1 MTRRIDRET
10 AHRRAAAPSIDFS
23 LLPQSPDLQAL
34 RDEVEQLR
42 AEQKARSTA
51 RSEPVPAPAAAPAA
65 APAEPARSPY
75 RPRDEDGRTLDPF
88 APAEP
93 HGPVPPPL
101 PPPPPPLRAVTPLPA
116 RPASVSPQPARPA
129 SVSPQP
135 AAAPIRQSQIPT
147 LELPRT
153 AEHAPAPRDHRA
165 ILEPA
170 VTAQPDDRP
179 EPAWVAPPPDYVSRP
194 PTVDRHATLVSQPP
208 DAAFFEGSAALDADD
223 VEGDVATWE
232 RGRWLRRLGAL
243 ALVAALVVAFTA
255 IATVGFVTLYV
266 ESTTPA
272 AAPPAAAP

>member
-1 MTRRIDRET
+1 MTRRIDKET

-42 AEQKARSTA
+42 AEQKARSAA
-51 RSEPVPAPAAAPAA
+51 RSAPVAPPAPAA
-65 APAEPARSPY
+65 PAEPPARSPY
-75 RPRDEDGRTLDPF
+75 RPRDEEGRTLDPL

-93 HGPVPPPL
+93 PGPVPPPL
-101 PPPPPPLRAVTPLPA
+101 PPPPPPLRAVTPVPA
-116 RPASVSPQPARPA
+116 RPASASPPANAPT
-129 SVSPQP
+129 

-165 ILEPA
+165 LLEPA

-179 EPAWVAPPPDYVSRP
+179 EPAWVAPPPELASRP
-194 PTVDRHATLVSQPP
+194 PGVDRHATLVSQPP
-208 DAAFFEGSAALDADD
+208 DAAFFEGSAPLDADD
-223 VEGDVATWE
+223 VEGDVASWE
-232 RGRWLRRLGAL
+232 RHRWIRRLGAL
-243 ALVAALVVAFTA
+243 ALVAVLVVAFTA

-266 ESTTPA
+266 ESTTPV